1 MAAAS
6 KYIDLKGLAH
16 SLTDLDPDE
25 RRLIAQLRKQAVQN
39 PDWNTFTNSWF
50 NTVAKF
56 YDARGLS
63 RKESR
68 RTVVYQIAQDLGNR
82 LAIAAGLARQHD
94 YRSQLLEIIRTQFQ
108 TNHAFC
114 EATGLSEDMLSHVLA
129 GRKDLSMQALSQAL
143 ERIGYEVRL
152 LARQKIAG

>member
-1 MAAAS
+1 MAAALN
-6 KYIDLKGLAH
+6 YIDLKGQAFSLA
-16 SLTDLDPDE
+16 DLDADE
-25 RRLIAQLRKQAVQN
+25 RRLVTRLRKQADQN
-39 PDWNTFTNSWF
+39 PDWHSFTNLWF
-50 NTVAKF
+50 NAVAKF

-68 RTVVYQIAQDLGNR
+68 QTAVYQIAQDLGNR
-82 LAIAAGLARQHD
+82 LAIASGLARKPD
-94 YRSQLLEIIRTQFQ
+94 YRAQLLEIIRTRFQ

-143 ERIGYEVRL
+143 DRIGYEVRL
-152 LARQKIAG
+152 VALQKIAS